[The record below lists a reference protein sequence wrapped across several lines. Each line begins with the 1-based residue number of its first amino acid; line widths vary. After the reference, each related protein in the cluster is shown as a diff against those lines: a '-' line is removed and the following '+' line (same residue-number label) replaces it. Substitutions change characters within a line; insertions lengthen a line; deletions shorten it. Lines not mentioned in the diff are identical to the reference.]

1 MVARLS
7 RWIAVVVFLIP
18 MLARAQGLL
27 VVVDPGEHVRLPR
40 PPIIIWPPRPYP
52 PPYPRPIPQPEP
64 PPVTYKIDSLEVNAQ
79 VTDQLAKV
87 QVSQSFVNTGSR
99 QMEVSFIFPLP
110 YDGAID
116 RMTLLID
123 GREMPAK
130 LLSAADARRMYE
142 EIVRKNRDPALL
154 EWVGTGMFKTSVFPV
169 PPGAKRTVSLRYT
182 QLCRKQEG
190 MTDFLFP
197 LSTAK
202 YTSQPVEKIN
212 FRVSVESQEDIKNIY
227 SPTHSVEIKRPD
239 DRHAVVS
246 YTAKDQVPASDFR
259 LLYDIG
265 RGKVSMRVLAYRPDA
280 NQDGYFL
287 LLASPEIKAGNER
300 PKKTVLLV
308 MDRSGSM
315 SGQKIEQVRAAL
327 KHVLNNLR
335 EGDLFNIIAFDSE
348 VESFRPELQRY
359 NEKTRREALGFA
371 EGLYAGGST
380 NINEA
385 LRVSLGQLNDAGRP
399 SYVVFLTDGL
409 PTVGETNEM
418 RIVANSKEF
427 NKVHARIFCFGV
439 GYDLNARFLDKLVR
453 ENFGQSEYVRPDEN
467 IEEHVARLYNR
478 IESPV
483 LTGMKMR
490 YDFDTVKTEE
500 GSPISRVYPRE
511 AGDLFA
517 GDQLVVVGRYKK
529 AGTAKVVVT
538 GKIGDKEERFDFPAT
553 FVEKSNDESLAFV
566 EKLWA
571 VRRVGEILDQMDL
584 KGKNDELVKEL
595 VELATR
601 HGILTPYTSF
611 MADETTNIH
620 DITSNFDRANRRLES
635 LAQTGGAAGTAQRAM
650 KGDYQ
655 NAYNYQ
661 AATDYSGN
669 VLAEKDKAASNG
681 FNRFAAAPARPA
693 ARGQGGYGA
702 GGLDGRARV
711 AGGGGLASPA
721 SSAPAAEAAKA
732 AGELSYGGEIQ
743 KEAEN
748 VQASV
753 RNIGNRTFYKRQNQ
767 WIDSQVTPT
776 QQQNARKV
784 KQFSKEYFDLAN
796 RYGRS
801 MSQYLAMDEAVMLN
815 LDGQAY
821 LIEP

>member
-1 MVARLS
+1 
-7 RWIAVVVFLIP
+7 VVI
-18 MLARAQGLL
+18 
-27 VVVDPGEHVRLPR
+27 DPAEHVRLPR
-40 PPIIIWPPRPYP
+40 PIIIWPPSPYP
-52 PPYPRPIPQPEP
+52 HPHPIPRPMPQPEP
-64 PPVTYKIDSLEVNAQ
+64 VVSYKIDSLDVDARIVDQ
-79 VTDQLAKV
+79 VAKV

-99 QMEVSFIFPLP
+99 LMEVAFIFPLP

-116 RMTLLID
+116 RMTLLVD

-130 LLSAADARRMYE
+130 LLSADDARRQYE

-202 YTSQPVEKIN
+202 YTSSAVEKID
-212 FRVSVESQEDIKNIY
+212 FRISIESQEEIKNLY
-227 SPTHSVEIKRPD
+227 SPTHPVEIQRPD

-246 YTAKDQVPASDFR
+246 YTAKDQIPASDFR

-265 RGKVSMRVLAYRPDA
+265 RGKVSTRVLSYRP
-280 NQDGYFL
+280 NGSEDGYFL
-287 LLASPEIKAGNER
+287 LLASPQIKAGGER

-348 VESFRPELQRY
+348 VESFRPELQKY
-359 NEKTRREALGFA
+359 NDKTRREALGFA

-385 LRVSLGQLNDAGRP
+385 LQISLKQLNDSGRP

-418 RIVANSKEF
+418 RIVANSKEW
-427 NKVHARIFCFGV
+427 NRVHARVFCFGV

-453 ENFGQSEYVRPDEN
+453 ENFGMSEYVRPDEN

-483 LTGMKMR
+483 LTGMNIR
-490 YDFDTVKTEE
+490 YDLDTAKSEYGPPVNR
-500 GSPISRVYPRE
+500 IYPKE
-511 AGDLFA
+511 ATDLFA
-517 GDQLVVVGRYKK
+517 GDQLVVVGRYKHSGK
-529 AGTAKVVVT
+529 AKVVVT
-538 GKIGDKEERFDFPAT
+538 GKIGDKDERFDFPAT
-553 FVEKSNDESLAFV
+553 FVERSDDESMAFI

-571 VRRVGEILDQMDL
+571 VRRVGEILDQIDL
-584 KGKNDELVKEL
+584 NGRNEELVKEL

-620 DITSNFDRANRRLES
+620 NVAENTSRASTRLDS

-650 KGDYQ
+650 KGDFQKAKQYSMD
-655 NAYNYQ
+655 NNY
-661 AATDYSGN
+661 ADAKALREEPGALSGFGR
-669 VLAEKDKAASNG
+669 V
-681 FNRFAAAPARPA
+681 AAAPAKPQSHNGGMGG
-693 ARGQGGYGA
+693 RGVGGAGFA
-702 GGLDGRARV
+702 GGL
-711 AGGGGLASPA
+711 PA
-721 SSAPAAEAAKA
+721 PAASAPALAAAEAG
-732 AGELSYGGEIQ
+732 GELSYGKDLA
-743 KEAEN
+743 KEAE
-748 VQASV
+748 QAQSSV
-753 RNIGNRTFYKRQNQ
+753 RNVGNRTFYRRQNQ
-767 WIDSQVTPT
+767 WVDSQLTDK
-776 QQQNARKV
+776 QQKNARHV

-796 RYGRS
+796 RYGRT
-801 MSQYLAMDEAVMLN
+801 MSQYLAMDEPVMLN
-815 LDGQAY
+815 MDGQAY